1 MYTSRRFSFF
11 LRVCVWVGGGG
22 LNSWMKDWSIMGNDH
37 SCYNNNYREWAEIFS
52 EGKYYALKL
61 VQCKLTMSRWYPW
74 YDYDMV
80 VQGYPIG
87 SFFWII
93 IIDHDLPFIF
103 YSFGSLTFW
112 ILMVYFILNPWEWY
126 MNDLRNFNCIWW
138 YFSCAHGIIGFRDFH
153 HRRGWRK
160 SYCHWIAIYKG
171 VCSYLCWALGRACG
185 CFGLWWVA
193 GIGFIKSL
201 TFRFYSSFFQ
211 F

>member
-37 SCYNNNYREWAEIFS
+37 SCYNNNYRDWAEIFS

-61 VQCKLTMSRWYPW
+61 VQCKLKMSRWYLW

-112 ILMVYFILNPWEWY
+112 ILMVYFILNPWEW
-126 MNDLRNFNCIWW
+126 
-138 YFSCAHGIIGFRDFH
+138 
-153 HRRGWRK
+153 
-160 SYCHWIAIYKG
+160 
-171 VCSYLCWALGRACG
+171 
-185 CFGLWWVA
+185 
-193 GIGFIKSL
+193 
-201 TFRFYSSFFQ
+201 
-211 F
+211 